1 MESME
6 MKEKLLFVT
15 KGGENC
21 DEGFSYVLELAKSLN
36 AGVELLMIYG
46 KGVMD
51 KYEDMMAAV
60 AFAEAG
66 DHETVRELMNAQDK
80 KLKDTAEKKIKELT
94 EKCRETSVEL
104 GYQTASEEPINAIK
118 DFLKSRPNINMV
130 LLSPNISGDRKLLDI
145 RKMLKSITK
154 PIVTI
159 MAAKART

>member
-1 MESME
+1 
-6 MKEKLLFVT
+6 MKEKVLFVT

-21 DEGFSYVLELAKSLN
+21 DEGFSYVLELAKVLN
-36 AGVELLMIYG
+36 AGIEMLMIYG

-51 KYEDMMAAV
+51 KYEDVMTAV

-66 DHETVRELMNAQDK
+66 DHETVRELMSTQG
-80 KLKDTAEKKIKELT
+80 KDIAEKKIKELA
-94 EKCRETSVEL
+94 EKCREISVEL

-130 LLSPNISGDRKLLDI
+130 LLSPNLSTDRKVLDI
-145 RKMLKSITK
+145 KKMLKNITK

-159 MAAKART
+159 MAAKAGA

>member
-1 MESME
+1 

-21 DEGFSYVLELAKSLN
+21 DESFSYVLELAKSLN
-36 AGVELLMIYG
+36 AGIELLMIYG

-51 KYEDMMAAV
+51 KYEDVMAAV

-66 DHETVRELMNAQDK
+66 DHETVRELMNAQGE
-80 KLKDTAEKKIKELT
+80 KLKETAEKKIKELA
-94 EKCRETSVEL
+94 EKCRETSIEL
-104 GYQTASEEPINAIK
+104 GYQAASEEPINAIK
-118 DFLKSRPNINMV
+118 DFLRNRPNVNMV
-130 LLSPNISGDRKLLDI
+130 LLSPNLSADKKLLDI
-145 RKMLKSITK
+145 KRMLKNITK